1 MLLIPCGGFW
11 AEPASLLLSLPG
23 KESTIEDE
31 AMRRGALIVTP
42 WLLLASTTAVF
53 RRLALRLGSKG
64 GYFGGFLFYWLAWCL
79 LLPLWVLGPRR
90 LRDMFGVRGPQ
101 ASRPTYSDLLLL
113 AVPPIVGYSL
123 AFPRAL
129 ARANKKIV
137 LASGALALVNATAE
151 EVLWRGTYVAVF
163 PNRLV
168 LGYLY
173 PTVGFALSH
182 YAPQTVFPSRY
193 PGGASSFV
201 VSAGLFGLLWGRVAY
216 RSGSVGWTVL
226 SHALLD
232 FSGLGAR
239 VYFEDSGS
247 DGS

>member
-1 MLLIPCGGFW
+1 MRKVVLLI
-11 AEPASLLLSLPG
+11 
-23 KESTIEDE
+23 
-31 AMRRGALIVTP
+31 TP
-42 WLLLASTTAVF
+42 WLLIGSTTAVF
-53 RRLALRLGSKG
+53 RRLALRLGSKR
-64 GYFGGFLFYWLAWCL
+64 GYFGGFLFYWLFWCL

-90 LRDMFGVRGPQ
+90 LSDMLRVRGPQ
-101 ASRPTYSDLLLL
+101 GSRPTRSGLLLL
-113 AVPPIVGYSL
+113 AVPPIVGYAL

-129 ARANKKIV
+129 EQANKKEV

-151 EVLWRGTYVAVF
+151 EVLWRGTYTAVF
-163 PNRLV
+163 PNRFV

-201 VSAGLFGLLWGRVAY
+201 ASAGLFGLLWGRMAF

-239 VYFEDSGS
+239 VYFEDNGS
-247 DGS
+247 DGR

>member
-1 MLLIPCGGFW
+1 MRKVALLVAPVI
-11 AEPASLLLSLPG
+11 LLG
-23 KESTIEDE
+23 
-31 AMRRGALIVTP
+31 
-42 WLLLASTTAVF
+42 STTIVF
-53 RRLALRLGSKG
+53 RRLAFHFGSKR
-64 GYFGGFLFYWLAWCL
+64 GYFGGFLFYWLFWCV

-90 LRDMFGVRGPQ
+90 LRDMIRVTGPQ
-101 ASRPTYSDLLLL
+101 ASGLTHLDLLLL

-129 ARANKKIV
+129 AQANKKIV
-137 LASGALALVNATAE
+137 LASGALALANATAE
-151 EVLWRGTYVAVF
+151 EVLWRGTYTAIF
-163 PNRLV
+163 PNRFV

-201 VSAGLFGLLWGRVAY
+201 ASAGLFGLLWGRVAF

-239 VYFEDSGS
+239 LYFEDNGS
-247 DGS
+247 DGR

>member
-1 MLLIPCGGFW
+1 MWF
-11 AEPASLLLSLPG
+11 
-23 KESTIEDE
+23 
-31 AMRRGALIVTP
+31 
-42 WLLLASTTAVF
+42 
-53 RRLALRLGSKG
+53 
-64 GYFGGFLFYWLAWCL
+64 
-79 LLPLWVLGPRR
+79 LGPRR
-90 LRDMFGVRGPQ
+90 LPTLFRVSVAP
-101 ASRPTYSDLLLL
+101 SRRPNRSDLLLL
-113 AVPPIVGYSL
+113 AVPPAVGYSL

-151 EVLWRGTYVAVF
+151 EVLWRGAYKAVF

-182 YAPQTVFPSRY
+182 YAPQSVFPSRY

-201 VSAGLFGLLWGRVAY
+201 LSAGLFGLLWGRVAF
-216 RSGSVGWTVL
+216 RSGSVGLTIP

-239 VYFEDSGS
+239 VYFEDNGS
-247 DGS
+247 EGS

>member
-1 MLLIPCGGFW
+1 MRKFPLLI
-11 AEPASLLLSLPG
+11 A
-23 KESTIEDE
+23 
-31 AMRRGALIVTP
+31 P
-42 WLLLASTTAVF
+42 WLLLASTTIVF
-53 RRLALRLGSKG
+53 RRLSTRFGPKG
-64 GYFGGFLFYWLAWCL
+64 GYFGGFLFYWIFWCL
-79 LLPLWVLGPRR
+79 LFPMWVLGPRR
-90 LRDMFGVRGPQ
+90 LRDMLRVRDPQ
-101 ASRPTYSDLLLL
+101 GSRPTRSDLLLL

-123 AFPRAL
+123 AFRRAL
-129 ARANKKIV
+129 VQANKKIV
-137 LASGALALVNATAE
+137 FASGVLALVNATAE
-151 EVLWRGTYVAVF
+151 EVLWRGTYTAIF

-182 YAPQTVFPSRY
+182 YAPQSVFPSRY

-216 RSGSVGWTVL
+216 RSGCVGWTVL

-239 VYFEDSGS
+239 VYFEDNGS
-247 DGS
+247 DG